1 MFPIPSSCFLL
12 CIFLTSF
19 HFWWFWSSPVIFFSV
34 GYIHHH
40 VKYKHYYSRTREQ
53 SHIIYSP
60 LLLIMEDCSSQRG
73 EPVAKFGQNCGVIH
87 PRRNRV
93 LFMSFCSS
101 HKASQTC
108 TLVIVSFLGS
118 HLKQTICFITGYS
131 SLCAGESASTRVS
144 SYRSASALSHL
155 KLSVEK
161 KMNGCQGK
169 AQNSSSVAELRFI
182 VKHWTVF
189 CLNWFWPSSNLWD

>member
-1 MFPIPSSCFLL
+1 MCFSNSRFLTKRTTFHPSCVSYPLFLL
-12 CIFLTSF
+12 STLYLFTFFPFLVILVF
-19 HFWWFWSSPVIFFSV
+19 PVIFFSV
-34 GYIHHH
+34 GYIHRH

-53 SHIIYSP
+53 SHIIYSL

-73 EPVAKFGQNCGVIH
+73 EPVAKFSQNCGVIH

-118 HLKQTICFITGYS
+118 HLKQTICFLTGYS
-131 SLCAGESASTRVS
+131 SICAGESASTRVS
-144 SYRSASALSHL
+144 SHRSASALSHL

-161 KMNGCQGK
+161 KNEWVPGK
-169 AQNSSSVAELRFI
+169 SS
-182 VKHWTVF
+182 K
-189 CLNWFWPSSNLWD
+189 